1 MSDEPQE
8 LGRAEL
14 LDAEAIGQ
22 PGNRRFR
29 IYARSPRGTASLWVE
44 REQMEALSLAI
55 DQMLAQIAGGIVL
68 RAEAQSAR
76 PAPPGAPADF
86 PEEPDVEFQVGK
98 MQISYDEE
106 TDLITLRVAPILLIE
121 QEGEMVAADDPDFL
135 LSITSTRMQAERL
148 SAHISAILAAGRP
161 RCPFCG
167 RPMQDG
173 HVCEKQNGYHPVGL
187 N

>member
-1 MSDEPQE
+1 MSDDLQE

-29 IYARSPRGTASLWVE
+29 IYARSSRGTASLWVE

-55 DQMLAQIAGGIVL
+55 DQLLAQVAGGMVL
-68 RAEAQSAR
+68 RAEAQAS
-76 PAPPGAPADF
+76 PPLPPGAPADF
-86 PEEPDVEFQVGK
+86 PEDPDVEFQVGQ
-98 MQISYDEE
+98 MQIGYDET
-106 TDLITLRVAPILLIE
+106 TDLITLRAAPLLLIE
-121 QEGEMVAADDPDFL
+121 QEGELVTADDAEFL
-135 LSITSTRMQAERL
+135 LSITSTRTQAERL
-148 SAHISAILAAGRP
+148 SAHITAILAAGRP

-173 HVCEKQNGYHPVGL
+173 HICEKQNGYHPIGL

>member
-1 MSDEPQE
+1 MSDDVQD

-29 IYARSPRGTASLWVE
+29 VYARSPRGTASLWVE

-55 DQMLAQIAGGIVL
+55 DQMLAQIAGGMVL
-68 RAEAQSAR
+68 RAEAQAA
-76 PAPPGAPADF
+76 PALPPGAPSDF
-86 PEEPDVEFQVGK
+86 PEDPDVEFQVGK

-106 TDLITLRVAPILLIE
+106 TDLIMLRVAPILLIE
-121 QEGEMVAADDPDFL
+121 QEGELVTADDAEFL
-135 LSITSTRMQAERL
+135 LAITSTRAQAERL
-148 SAHISAILAAGRP
+148 STHITAILAAGRP